1 MNPEIF
7 KTLANIGIIFA
18 IFALI
23 IYALEQ
29 RRRSK
34 KRLSELWEKKRRRV
48 HEEEN
53 S

>member
-34 KRLSELWEKKRRRV
+34 KRLSEL
-48 HEEEN
+48 
-53 S
+53 